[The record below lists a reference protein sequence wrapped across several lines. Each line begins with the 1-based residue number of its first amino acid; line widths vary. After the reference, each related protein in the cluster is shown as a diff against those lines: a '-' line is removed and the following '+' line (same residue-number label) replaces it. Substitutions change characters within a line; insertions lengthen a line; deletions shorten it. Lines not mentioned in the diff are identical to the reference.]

1 MLGKSVTFVGLPPST
16 SPDSSPVSTQ
26 SIVSSELTQ
35 HFKIKMISAKCKCSY
50 KTTFKYR
57 FGIIGQIIF
66 GSLVLKHPGKLDKM
80 MLNVGSF
87 DEVDLNE

>member
-35 HFKIKMISAKCKCSY
+35 HFKIKMTSAKCKCSY
-50 KTTFKYR
+50 KTT
-57 FGIIGQIIF
+57 
-66 GSLVLKHPGKLDKM
+66 V
-80 MLNVGSF
+80 
-87 DEVDLNE
+87 

>member
-35 HFKIKMISAKCKCSY
+35 HFKIKMTSAQCKCSFNIDLVSLVKSY
-50 KTTFKYR
+50 FT
-57 FGIIGQIIF
+57 FGII
-66 GSLVLKHPGKLDKM
+66 VLSIHE
-80 MLNVGSF
+80 N
-87 DEVDLNE
+87 